1 MGRKPKQVFDPDLF
15 DVDLDDLPP
24 DLRWRTWMGR
34 AEAVIFASPAPV
46 SRETLLRVV
55 GPRCNID
62 ALIADIRD
70 ELLGRPYELVSVAG
84 GWQHRTKKTFADA
97 IRAAVG
103 VDDKLHLSKL
113 EGQVL
118 TAIAYFQP
126 MTRQELSAVFGRDIS
141 RDVLADLRAY
151 GLIASGPRSPRAG
164 APLTYVTTP
173 EFLSRFGFVTL
184 RDLPDM
190 EKLEDAGLLSKER
203 LIAGD
208 LHDLF
213 GIADSSDNDQDQ
225 ADVEPEL
232 ADD

>member
-1 MGRKPKQVFDPDLF
+1 MGRKPKPAEFFDTDLN
-15 DVDLDDLPP
+15 DLPP
-24 DLRWRTWMGR
+24 DLRWREWMGR
-34 AEAVIFASPAPV
+34 AEAVIFASPTPV
-46 SRETLLRVV
+46 TRETLLRVV
-55 GPRCNID
+55 GPRCNVD
-62 ALIADIRD
+62 ALIADICD
-70 ELLGRPYELVSVAG
+70 ELLGRPYELVNVAG

-103 VDDKLHLSKL
+103 GDDRLHLSKL

-126 MTRQELSAVFGRDIS
+126 ITRQELSAVFGRDIS
-141 RDVLADLRAY
+141 RDVLADLRGF
-151 GLIASGPRSPRAG
+151 GLVASGPRSPRAG
-164 APLTYVTTP
+164 APYTYVTTP
-173 EFLSRFGFVTL
+173 EFLSQFGFASL

-190 EKLEDAGLLSKER
+190 EKLEEAGLLSKER

-213 GIADSSDNDQDQ
+213 GVADSSEDEQDR
-225 ADVEPEL
+225 ADVETEL